1 MSAVVTV
8 LLLIVLKREGIIF
21 SKNGKNGHDIHKELV
36 ELRENHL
43 HALEIIMR
51 DMKQE
56 STELRRELSDHAAQE
71 LVLLNKIIV
80 LLEVHAK

>member
-1 MSAVVTV
+1 MPV
-8 LLLIVLKREGIIF
+8 LRKFGLVINGKNGN
-21 SKNGKNGHDIHKELV
+21 SKNSNGHDIHKELV

-43 HALEIIMR
+43 HTLEIIMR

-80 LLEVHAK
+80 LLEVHER